1 MADEIIFRKDVPQNL
16 TWDLSLI
23 YETEEEM
30 YHDAQEMEELGRKVA
45 EAYRGKLDT
54 PENIE
59 ACLTEYRKVCELRTL
74 IGNYCDLAVSVD
86 YYDTHNQERY
96 GKIERRISVLMSSL
110 SFIDS
115 EQGIFAESAPKES
128 PQASRGDRACHESAF
143 PDAQRPL

>member
-74 IGNYCDLAVSVD
+74 IGNYCDL
-86 YYDTHNQERY
+86 ER
-96 GKIERRISVLMSSL
+96 L
-110 SFIDS
+110 SA
-115 EQGIFAESAPKES
+115 GSA
-128 PQASRGDRACHESAF
+128 C
-143 PDAQRPL
+143 

>member
-115 EQGIFAESAPKES
+115 EIMDQEEAVIEKAMA
-128 PQASRGDRACHESAF
+128 ASRGNRG
-143 PDAQRPL
+143 